1 MSEKKQGRRKR
12 NERREGL
19 FDDLVDLSDF
29 EIDERAKGLRASIS
43 ATEQG
48 LDAIQSERAA
58 LITLVQ
64 SLREIQEYA
73 KGMSKERN
81 KLLGK
86 FRSIRG
92 KADNLRTERDAINEA
107 IPPPLEIIERKLN
120 QTYRRLSVIP
130 NDLTR
135 MPNHHHE
142 IQLFSFFFELQ
153 AMHKQKSRGN
163 ELHRQY
169 VQLLRN
175 QEEKLKELDKLNE
188 KKSLESEEEPSET
201 ESKANPKEIKRINN
215 EIAEMLENIR
225 SQRRDLKTSRMEAGR
240 LEACLRMRKKSTKQT
255 SRRIGP
261 RIEDVKQRASS
272 GEMLSIEDLSALLKE
287 GGLDSLRDEKT
298 ENDLKEDSKP
308 VKSQKRQVG
317 ASRGRRRTTTS
328 EDRERRRG

>member
-1 MSEKKQGRRKR
+1 MGEGKKGRRKKKSSKD
-12 NERREGL
+12 GL

-48 LDAIQSERAA
+48 LDAIQAERAA

-64 SLREIQEYA
+64 SLREIQENA
-73 KGMSKERN
+73 RGMSKERN
-81 KLLGK
+81 KLLGQ

-107 IPPPLEIIERKLN
+107 VPPPLEIIERRLK
-120 QTYRRLSVIP
+120 QTYRRLSVTP
-130 NDLTR
+130 NELTR

-153 AMHKQKSRGN
+153 SMYKQKSRGN
-163 ELHRQY
+163 DLHRQY

-188 KKSLESEEEPSET
+188 NKNVEEESDDSET

-215 EIAEMLENIR
+215 EIGEMLENIR
-225 SQRRDLKTSRMEAGR
+225 SQRSDLKTSRMEAGR
-240 LEACLRMRKKSTKQT
+240 LEACLRIRKKATRHS

-261 RIEDVKQRASS
+261 RIDEVKQRASS
-272 GEMLSIEDLSALLKE
+272 GGTLSIEDLSALLKE
-287 GGLDSLRDEKT
+287 GGLDSLSDEKSQH
-298 ENDLKEDSKP
+298 DVKEDSEP
-308 VKSQKRQVG
+308 VKSRKRQVG
-317 ASRGRRRTTTS
+317 ASRGRRRTTTT